1 MIFFRPVIGPCWL
14 SENLI
19 QYFRKFISVWKTRL
33 ETYDCVH
40 DGDDVQVQKRYRL
53 GLYEYDLGS
62 HGRDHV
68 LDFHAHDDLHV
79 RDDLDLHVLFFNCDI
94 YW

>member
-1 MIFFRPVIGPCWL
+1 MG
-14 SENLI
+14 
-19 QYFRKFISVWKTRL
+19 VWKTRL
-33 ETYDCVH
+33 ETYDCVR

-79 RDDLDLHVLFFNCDI
+79 RDDLDLHILFFNCDI